1 MRNKHA
7 KTNQPEKKPLG
18 ISENL
23 KGLSQT
29 QVKKNQTQITKAERE
44 ARGAEFHAT
53 MAKARAGKVKVGI
66 GACVHKLTVITET
79 IQSLSKKAESE
90 AKTLATWHTAE
101 ALAVD
106 AKHLAL
112 AKKEE
117 VRSEGRRLRALV
129 VNKNAEAR
137 KAKTAYEKENALQE
151 ARHTEEKATKIENEA
166 HRAEKVARQKS
177 LEAKKA
183 KLEAEE
189 ASAAKKT
196 IAKYAAIEAATEKE
210 LNTKRIEFEDRE
222 AEAKARTAQAMAKR
236 AEANAIKAGNIAEA
250 EEKRLE
256 ARIHKLE
263 AIAKCNEIAEK
274 RESSKPRKQ
283 VERQPKATVTQVL
296 QRQTRCAERKHL
308 SAKGLHNIVHE
319 SFQAISNRTRVEDGK
334 KSKITLSD
342 CLMSGLAVFGLKYP
356 SLLQFDKDSQEGGCI
371 HNNLKMLYQVNQVP
385 SDTYM
390 RERLDNVDQASL
402 YPAFNQLFAQVQRG
416 KDLEEYAFMDGYFLM
431 SGDGSGYFSSK
442 TLHCKDCCT
451 KCHRDGSQSY
461 YHQMMSAAIVH
472 PDHPTV
478 LPFCP
483 EPITNADGSEK
494 NDCERNA
501 SERLYRRIRREHP
514 HLKIIVTEDAL
525 GSNGP
530 HLRLL
535 QELNMR
541 FIIVVKPDGNKA
553 IFEYLKG
560 INCEKIEQTTDEF
573 TYKINFI
580 NKIPLNDSNHN
591 LEVNYLELAVYNKN
605 GDLEYHNSWV
615 TDILITKYNAY
626 QLCQGG
632 RAKWKIENE
641 TFNTLKNQG
650 YHFEHNFGHGFN
662 HLSTIFASLMF
673 LAFLIDQIQ
682 QSCCGLFKEALT
694 KMGSRKRL
702 WERMRAYFMTL
713 FIDSWEDFLL
723 GIAFGVHGGRLT
735 PLKRSQAPP

>member
-1 MRNKHA
+1 MK
-7 KTNQPEKKPLG
+7 NQHITTKYPEKHPSD
-18 ISENL
+18 ISENP
-23 KGLSQT
+23 KGLSR
-29 QVKKNQTQITKAERE
+29 TQIKNNQIRTERAERE

-53 MAKARAGKVKVGI
+53 MAKARAGKVKVEI
-66 GACVHKLTVITET
+66 GACVHKLTVMTET
-79 IQSLSKKAESE
+79 IQSLSKKADSE
-90 AKTLATWHTAE
+90 VKTLAAWHAAE
-101 ALAVD
+101 ALAVN
-106 AKHLAL
+106 AKHLAM

-117 VRSEGRRLRALV
+117 LKSEGCRLRALV
-129 VNKNAEAR
+129 VNKNAEAH
-137 KAKTAYEKENALQE
+137 KAKTAYEKQEVLQE
-151 ARHTEEKATKIENEA
+151 IRDTEEKVAKIENEA
-166 HRAEKVARQKS
+166 HRTEKAARQQT
-177 LEAKKA
+177 LEAKRA

-189 ASAAKKT
+189 ASAAKKSIEKYAT
-196 IAKYAAIEAATEKE
+196 IAATTEKE

-222 AEAKARTAQAMAKR
+222 AEAKARTAQAVAKR
-236 AEANAIKAGNIAEA
+236 AEANAIKAGNIAVA
-250 EEKRLE
+250 EEKKMA

-263 AIAKCNEIAEK
+263 AIAKCNEITEK
-274 RESSKPRKQ
+274 REASKPRKQ
-283 VERQPKATVTQVL
+283 VEKQPKATATQVL

-308 SAKGLHNIVHE
+308 SAKGLHNTVHE
-319 SFQAISNRTRVEDGK
+319 SFQAIPNQTRVEDGK

-371 HNNLKMLYQVNQVP
+371 HNNLKTLYQVNQVP

-402 YPAFNQLFAQVQRG
+402 YPAFNQLLAQVQRG

-451 KCHRDGSQSY
+451 KCHRDGSKSY

-541 FIIVVKPDGNKA
+541 FIIVVKPEGNKA
-553 IFEYLKG
+553 VFEYLKG
-560 INCEKIEQTTDEF
+560 INCEKLTRTDSEF

-580 NKIPLNDSNHN
+580 NNIPLNDSNHD
-591 LEVNYLELAVYNKN
+591 LEVNYLELSVYDRN

-626 QLCQGG
+626 QLCRGG

-682 QSCCGLFKEALT
+682 QSCCGLFKAALT
-694 KMGSRKRL
+694 QMGSRKRL
-702 WERMRAYFMTL
+702 WERMQAYFMTL
-713 FIDSWEDFLL
+713 FIDSWEDFFC
-723 GIAFGVHGGRLT
+723 GIAFGIHGGRLT
-735 PLKRSQAPP
+735 PLKMSRGPP

>member
-1 MRNKHA
+1 MKNKHS
-7 KTNQPEKKPLG
+7 KMKQTGKKASD
-18 ISENL
+18 ISENP
-23 KGLSQT
+23 KGPNQT
-29 QVKKNQTQITKAERE
+29 QLKKNQIQITRAERE
-44 ARGAEFHAT
+44 ARGAEIHAT
-53 MAKARAGKVKVGI
+53 MAKARAGKAKVGI
-66 GACVHKLTVITET
+66 GACVHKLTVMTET
-79 IQSLSKKAESE
+79 IQSLSKKAEAE
-90 AKTLATWHTAE
+90 AKTLAAWHAAE

-117 VRSEGRRLRALV
+117 MKSEGRRLRALV
-129 VNKNAEAR
+129 VNKNAEAS
-137 KAKTAYEKENALQE
+137 KAKTAYEKEKALQE
-151 ARHTEEKATKIENEA
+151 IRDTNEKLAKIESEAQQAEKA
-166 HRAEKVARQKS
+166 ARQRA

-189 ASAAKKT
+189 ASAAKKS
-196 IAKYAAIEAATEKE
+196 IEKYAAIVAATEKE
-210 LNTKRIEFEDRE
+210 LNIKRIEFEDRE
-222 AEAKARTAQAMAKR
+222 AEAKARTAQAEAKR
-236 AEANAIKAGNIAEA
+236 AEANAVKVGNIAEA
-250 EEKRLE
+250 EEKRLK

-263 AIAKCNEIAEK
+263 AIAKYNEIAEK
-274 RESSKPRKQ
+274 REASKPRKQ
-283 VERQPKATVTQVL
+283 VERQPKVIATQIS

-308 SAKGLHNIVHE
+308 SAKGLHNTVHE
-319 SFQAISNRTRVEDGK
+319 SFQAISNQTRVENGK
-334 KSKITLSD
+334 KSKIALSD

-371 HNNLKMLYQVNQVP
+371 HNNLKTLYQVDQIP

-390 RERLDNVDQASL
+390 RERLDDVDQASL

-416 KDLEEYAFMDGYFLM
+416 KDLEEYAFIDGYFLM

-451 KCHRDGSQSY
+451 KCHKDGSQSY

-483 EPITNADGSEK
+483 EPITNGDGSEK

-501 SERLYRRIRREHP
+501 SERLYKRIRREHP

-535 QELNMR
+535 QELKMR
-541 FIIVVKPDGNKA
+541 FIIVVKPDGNRA

-560 INCEKIEQTTDEF
+560 IDCEKLEHKDDEF
-573 TYKINFI
+573 TYKINFF
-580 NKIPLNDSNHN
+580 NRIPLNDSSHD
-591 LEVNYLELAVYNKN
+591 LEVNYLELTVYNRN

-626 QLCQGG
+626 QLCRAG

-650 YHFEHNFGHGFN
+650 YHFEHNYGHGFN

-682 QSCCGLFKEALT
+682 QSCCGLFKAALT
-694 KMGSRKRL
+694 KMGSKKRL
-702 WERMRAYFMTL
+702 WEKMRAYFMTL

-723 GIAFGVHGGRLT
+723 GIAFGVQEGRLT
-735 PLKRSQAPP
+735 PLKRPQVPP